1 MHMTS
6 LHLED
11 APNFTLFGKYATKW
25 RWSAVVDCARL
36 LCLCILWVHIYV
48 CDGISLQFH
57 HIKWHLDLWLSEHFI
72 ESRINYV
79 AEINKKIKHLGF
91 LTHTHTNVL
100 YTINQFS
107 IRYLFVTNLELKENK
122 NKTTINQ
129 TTHTHT
135 PLKQKKWLHVMSMQ
149 TPSQTGFCNSI
160 ILENQPVE
168 SIEHWWRQRRQRRQ
182 TTITTLASHSI

>member
-135 PLKQKKWLHVMSMQ
+135 AETKKMAS
-149 TPSQTGFCNSI
+149 CNEYANAESNW
-160 ILENQPVE
+160 ILQQHNSRKSASRIDRTLV
-168 SIEHWWRQRRQRRQ
+168 
-182 TTITTLASHSI
+182 TTTTTTTTNNDNDISFT